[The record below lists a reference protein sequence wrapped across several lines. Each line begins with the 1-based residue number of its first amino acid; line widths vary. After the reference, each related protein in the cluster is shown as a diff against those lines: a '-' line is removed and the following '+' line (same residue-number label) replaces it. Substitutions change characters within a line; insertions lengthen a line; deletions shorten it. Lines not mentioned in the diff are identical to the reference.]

1 MSRKDP
7 KFPKLV
13 TGEDEERIN
22 PPFRFGVERT
32 HGVFSKD
39 SSSKLSVEIPKTVIS
54 SERYVTPKPTRKL
67 KIIANSDCISGKVI
81 DVETGE
87 LIEGIA
93 EVDISLRSAELPVA
107 IIKMIGM
114 EVEVERPKVRF
125 VRFEKEE

>member
-1 MSRKDP
+1 MSHKDP

-13 TGEDEERIN
+13 TGGDEERIE

-32 HGVFSKD
+32 HGVSRED
-39 SSSKLSVEIPKTVIS
+39 SSSKLVSEIS
-54 SERYVTPKPTRKL
+54 TRKL

-107 IIKMIGM
+107 IIKMVGM